1 MSNTAKKP
9 RRKAAPKKKAAPKR
23 AAPKKAAA
31 QKPAAKPQASTA
43 ISKAYSKTQILNEIA
58 GSTGLTRKQVGDV
71 MAELDTLVSRHI
83 RKRGAGAFTL
93 PGLLKI
99 TTVKKPARRA
109 RKGVP
114 NPFRPGETMDVA
126 AKPAQT
132 VVKVRPL
139 KRLKDMAG

>member
-1 MSNTAKKP
+1 MTKS
-9 RRKAAPKKKAAPKR
+9 
-23 AAPKKAAA
+23 
-31 QKPAAKPQASTA
+31 
-43 ISKAYSKTQILNEIA
+43 QILNEISA
-58 GSTGLTRKQVGDV
+58 STGLSRKQVDAV
-71 MAELDTLVSRHI
+71 MTSLDNLVSRHI
-83 RKRGAGAFTL
+83 RKRGAGSFTL

-114 NPFRPGETMDVA
+114 NPFKPGETMDIA

-139 KRLKDMAG
+139 KRLKDMAAG